1 VITGTTPDDRP
12 TSTNVTNRLAA
23 RANDL
28 TGRISQTG
36 QVVNAVIRIETSNP
50 GSSTPSL
57 AT

>member
-1 VITGTTPDDRP
+1 MPPDAAVCQITRP
-12 TSTNVTNRLAA
+12 IGHGWNL
-23 RANDL
+23 
-28 TGRISQTG
+28 

>member
-1 VITGTTPDDRP
+1 M
-12 TSTNVTNRLAA
+12 AA
-23 RANDL
+23 AALD
-28 TGRISQTG
+28 GAEPQTC